1 MTIDIHRGHSLPD
14 RTPIQSAPAA
24 LVEWAEAAGAA
35 HRLVAPL
42 VSTDFVPAHFRPKGN
57 SDDAVRSAQA
67 AATAAVLY
75 GAEAGLSPMQALQG
89 IYVISGRPA
98 LYSRTMLAITLSAG
112 HEVWTEES
120 TDTRAVVCGRR
131 RGSSNS
137 ERVVVTMDQARKA
150 GWTNN
155 KKYVSEPA
163 VMLLARAQSQVC
175 RRIAPDALVGMAYS
189 AEELE
194 DENAP
199 AVTVQRGAA
208 KAVQRKA
215 APKPAPVI
223 DEPELDDM
231 TAEEYSGHDDAAPE
245 PATTESDADA
255 DSPITAP
262 QLTKLHAAMNAE
274 GIKERS
280 EALAFLKTRTGRDV
294 ESSKD
299 LTKDEASQVIDWLE
313 NSQ

>member
-1 MTIDIHRGHSLPD
+1 MTIETYNSNLPE
-14 RTPIQSAPAA
+14 RQPVPSAPAV
-24 LVEWAEAAGAA
+24 LVEWADAAAAA

-42 VSTDFVPAHFRPKGN
+42 VSTDFVPQHFRPKGS

-98 LYSRTMLAITLSAG
+98 LYSRTMLAITMSAG

-120 TDTRAVVCGRR
+120 SDTRAVVCGRR
-131 RGSSNS
+131 RGTANT

-155 KKYVSEPA
+155 KKYSTEPA
-163 VMLLARAQSQVC
+163 TMLLARAQSQVC
-175 RRIAPDALVGMAYS
+175 RRIAPDAIVGMAYS

-199 AVTVQRGAA
+199 TVTVQRAA
-208 KAVQRKA
+208 PKKTAQRKA
-215 APKPAPVI
+215 APVAA
-223 DEPELDDM
+223 EPELDE
-231 TAEEYSGHDDAAPE
+231 APPVEDAPPLDE
-245 PATTESDADA
+245 QSESDADA
-255 DSPITAP
+255 DSQITPA
-262 QLTKLHAAMNAE
+262 QLTKLHAAMTEE

-280 EALAFLKTRTGRDV
+280 EALAFLTARTQRTI

-313 NSQ
+313 SQ